1 MTSTAARAPAR
12 YTGVFRGRRIRAATR
27 DVARYLRAVPANH
40 RKVIASELATNAAIH
55 SASQGR
61 FFTLRCELHASHC
74 RVEVEDLG
82 GPWRRET
89 GQDRPH
95 GLDLVEALAGAGNWG
110 VSGNSLGRTVWAR
123 LTW

>member
-1 MTSTAARAPAR
+1 
-12 YTGVFRGRRIRAATR
+12 
-27 DVARYLRAVPANH
+27 VARYLAGCPVADDAT
-40 RKVIASELATNAAIH
+40 VIASELATNAAIH

-61 FFTLRCELHASHC
+61 FFTLRCEVHASHC

-95 GLDLVEALAGAGNWG
+95 GLDIVEALAGAGNWG
-110 VSGNSLGRTVWAR
+110 VSGDSSGRAVWAR
-123 LTW
+123 LSW